1 MSLGLCLCQGAGQR
15 VPTMCS
21 GVGCECSNASP
32 FLCCCVPSSI
42 QKHWKTAQ
50 PLCNTPDSAV
60 QPHLHELCC
69 WCPPARHAACP
80 SRRLGLPPVLR
91 RLPAQHRAH
100 ACSPG
105 ALLGT
110 ALALA
115 TLTALRGAA
124 HNARPHV
131 LWSSRQ
137 ALVPAMPC
145 LGAKQK
151 RRRDLTLK
159 LPYG

>member
-80 SRRLGLPPVLR
+80 SRRLPRAAQSPHPQSR
-91 RLPAQHRAH
+91 R
-100 ACSPG
+100 SPG
-105 ALLGT
+105 DCAGSGHAHSPQRGRTQRSSSCPVKLQAGAGSCDAVLGSKAKT
-110 ALALA
+110 
-115 TLTALRGAA
+115 
-124 HNARPHV
+124 
-131 LWSSRQ
+131 Q
-137 ALVPAMPC
+137 AGSHA
-145 LGAKQK
+145 
-151 RRRDLTLK
+151 
-159 LPYG
+159 